1 MLKYIDSAEGL
12 IGVIA
17 HEIGH
22 LNNYHITKRKQKIK
36 DIKIFDNITNL
47 ATITS
52 AILTNSPEIL
62 LQSTITNK
70 SNIQNYYYQFYKS
83 QEREADIFAVNRLNE
98 INISPGG
105 LIKFLKYLEKEFYK
119 SGYSSDAFMFST
131 HPNYEDRL
139 NIISNISDNNNGKV
153 SQIINN
159 KYLFIQAKLFGY
171 TENNIETLKTNLN
184 GEFLDYG
191 EAIFFS
197 KQGKLLDS
205 LKKINKLIIN
215 NKNNSFFYETKGDI
229 LFNHGYTSEAKKF
242 YDISFSKNKL
252 NIHIK
257 KRLFDIDYSNLDLF
271 DKNKVIDV
279 FNNNND
285 LIFYYSKDIDF
296 YHKWLYIFQVLDKED
311 WMLFVDGWMD
321 ILNNDIIKA
330 KVKLNEIKKI
340 SNDSKLLY
348 NTNKLINKI
357 NDA

>member
-1 MLKYIDSAEGL
+1 
-12 IGVIA
+12 
-17 HEIGH
+17 
-22 LNNYHITKRKQKIK
+22 
-36 DIKIFDNITNL
+36 
-47 ATITS
+47 
-52 AILTNSPEIL
+52 
-62 LQSTITNK
+62 
-70 SNIQNYYYQFYKS
+70 
-83 QEREADIFAVNRLNE
+83 
-98 INISPGG
+98 
-105 LIKFLKYLEKEFYK
+105 
-119 SGYSSDAFMFST
+119 MFST